1 MVRQVKITFDVRRPE
16 THLVR
21 VTQRLPGTLG
31 VDRTLRMPAWV
42 PGSYKIRDFG
52 RHVQDLSAKAG
63 GKYLPVEQPT
73 KDSWVL
79 KGANGRAVEV
89 TFDVYCRELTVDTSH
104 VTADHA
110 HLFPATLMLY
120 DEASR
125 GLPHALRLVQPRG
138 WRAWSGLETGR
149 LDGTMEVADS
159 FDHLIDCPLECG
171 PPASYHVGKFQV
183 RGVTH
188 RHVVWQPPMGVDWGR
203 IERAMAAVCRE
214 AIKVF
219 GAIPYRHYT
228 FLTHVASEYG
238 GGLEHRNS
246 TVLGADPAHLQNSEK
261 IQTRYLPL
269 VAHEFV
275 HTWNVKRILPAA
287 FQPYDLQTEVYTDL
301 LWLFEG
307 FTSYYELPILYRAK
321 VCGEDEF
328 AKMMGEDLEMYNKA
342 LGRRRIT
349 VSQASRLTWT
359 LLYQPHEHNVNRNV
373 SYYTKGMWVGLCLEA
388 ELRRRTKGKLGVD
401 AVMRHTW
408 RKHGKTGMGVTDDA
422 FPDLVEQ
429 AIGQWAAGMRGNNA
443 GASARFTRGLRAML
457 NEWTRGTEELP
468 IERSLKTLGIHLKT
482 EWKEPR
488 KNKGLGVEF
497 KPGSAI
503 IARIW
508 EDVPAFKVLQ
518 PDDEIAAAAG
528 YKWRA
533 DHFHDQVANKKPG
546 DAVEVVVFREGRLR
560 HLQVPLVE
568 LPKDKFSVSFTTKAG
583 PAKRLRIAWLGVGRP
598 KPKGK
603 AAKARRRLKTKVR
616 LSDKAPPRKRPA

>member
-1 MVRQVKITFDVRRPE
+1 MAQVRVTFDVRRPE

-21 VTQRLPGTLG
+21 VTQRFPGTLG
-31 VDRTLRMPAWV
+31 ADRTLRMPAWV

-63 GKYLPVEQPT
+63 GRYLPVEQPT

-79 KGANGRAVEV
+79 KGVNGRAVEV
-89 TFDVYCRELTVDTSH
+89 AFDVYCRELTVDTSH
-104 VTADHA
+104 VTSDHA

-120 DEASR
+120 DAASR
-125 GLPHALRLVQPRG
+125 GLPHRLRLLQPRG

-149 LDGTMEVADS
+149 LDGTLEVADS
-159 FDHLIDCPLECG
+159 FDHLIDCPIECG
-171 PPASYHVGKFQV
+171 PPAAYHVGRFQV

-188 RHVVWQPPMGVDWGR
+188 RHVVWQPPQGADWAKV
-203 IERAMAAVCRE
+203 ERAMAATCRE
-214 AIKVF
+214 AVKVF

-228 FLTHVASEYG
+228 FLTHVAADYG

-246 TVLGADPAHLQNSEK
+246 TVLGADPAHLQNEEK
-261 IQTRYLPL
+261 VQTRYLPL

-307 FTSYYELPILYRAK
+307 FTSYYELPLLHRAK

-328 AKMMGEDLEMYNKA
+328 AKMMAEDLEMYHKA

-388 ELRRRTKGKLGVD
+388 ELRRRTKGKVGVD
-401 AVMRHTW
+401 AVMRHAW

-422 FPDLVEQ
+422 FPDLVSQ
-429 AIGQWAAGMRGNNA
+429 ATGID
-443 GASARFTRGLRAML
+443 LRRQL
-457 NEWTRGTEELP
+457 NDWTRGTEELP
-468 IERSLKTLGIHLKT
+468 IERSLKTLGIDLKT

-497 KPGSAI
+497 KPGTPT

-518 PDDEIAAAAG
+518 PDDELAAAAG
-528 YKWRA
+528 YKWRS

-546 DAVEVVVFREGRLR
+546 DEVEVVVFREGRIR
-560 HLQVPLVE
+560 HLQVPLVL
-568 LPKDKFSVSFTTKAG
+568 LPKDKFTVSFSQKPG
-583 PAKRLRIAWLGVGRP
+583 QAKRLRQAWIGQGKP

-603 AAKARRRLKTKVR
+603 AAPAKRRLKTKVR
-616 LSDKAPPRKRPA
+616 LSDRAPPRKRPA

>member
-1 MVRQVKITFDVRRPE
+1 MPQVRVTFDVRRPE

-21 VTQRLPGTLG
+21 VTQRFPGVPGT
-31 VDRTLRMPAWV
+31 DRTLRMPAWV

-63 GKYLPVEQPT
+63 GRYLPVEQPT
-73 KDSWVL
+73 KDAWVL

-89 TFDVYCRELTVDTSH
+89 TFDVYARELTVDTSH

-120 DEASR
+120 DDWSR
-125 GLPHALRLVQPRG
+125 GLPHALRLLQPRG
-138 WRAWSGLETGR
+138 WRAWSGLESGR
-149 LDGTMEVADS
+149 LDGSLEVADS
-159 FDHLIDCPLECG
+159 FDHLIDCPIECG
-171 PPASYHVGKFQV
+171 PPGDYHVGRFEV
-183 RGVTH
+183 RGVPH
-188 RHVVWQPPMGVDWGR
+188 RHVVWQPPRGVDWAKL
-203 IERAMAAVCRE
+203 ERAMAATCRE
-214 AIKVF
+214 AVKVF

-228 FLTHVASEYG
+228 FLTHVASDYG

-246 TVLGADPAHLQNSEK
+246 TVLGADPAHLQNAEK
-261 IQTRYLPL
+261 VQTRYLPL

-287 FQPYDLQTEVYTDL
+287 FQPYDLQQEVYTDL

-388 ELRRRTKGKLGVD
+388 ELRRRTNGKLGVD
-401 AVMRHTW
+401 AVMRHAW

-429 AIGQWAAGMRGNNA
+429 AVTAAVGSRG
-443 GASARFTRGLRAML
+443 GGRQTARATAGLRRLL
-457 NEWTRGTEELP
+457 NDWTRGTEELP
-468 IERSLKTLGIHLKT
+468 IDKALHTLGIDLKT

-497 KPGSAI
+497 KPGTAT

-518 PDDEIAAAAG
+518 PDDEVAAAAG
-528 YKWRA
+528 YKWRS
-533 DHFHDQVANKKPG
+533 DHFHDQVANMKPG
-546 DAVEVVVFREGRLR
+546 DEVEVVAFREGRLR
-560 HLQVPLVE
+560 HFQVPLVE
-568 LPKDKFSVSFTTKAG
+568 LPKDKFTVTFSKKAG
-583 PAKRLRIAWLGVGRP
+583 QAKRLRLAWIGPGRP

-603 AAKARRRLKTKVR
+603 AAKARRRLKPKLR

>member
-1 MVRQVKITFDVRRPE
+1 VAKTVQVTFDVRRPE

-21 VTQRLPGTLG
+21 VTQRFPAVPGE
-31 VDRTLRMPAWV
+31 DRTLRMPAWV

-63 GKYLPVEQPT
+63 GRYLAIEQPT
-73 KDSWVL
+73 KDAWVL
-79 KGANGRAVEV
+79 KGAKGRAIEV

-110 HLFPATLMLY
+110 HLFMATMVLY

-125 GLPHALRLVQPRG
+125 PLPHQVRLQLPRG
-138 WRAWSGLETGR
+138 WRAWSGLETSR
-149 LDGTMEVADS
+149 LDGTLEVAGS
-159 FDHLIDCPLECG
+159 FDDLIDHPIECG
-171 PPASYHVGKFQV
+171 PPADYHVATFRV
-183 RGVTH
+183 RGVRH
-188 RHVVWQPPMGVDWGR
+188 RHVVWRPPVGVDFAKV
-203 IERAMAAVCRE
+203 ERSMAAICQQ
-214 AIKVF
+214 AAKVF
-219 GAIPYRHYT
+219 GGLPYRHYT
-228 FLTHVASEYG
+228 FLTHVAADHG

-246 TVLGADPAHLQNSEK
+246 TVLGADPAHLQNEEK
-261 IQTRYLPL
+261 VQTRYLPL
-269 VAHEFV
+269 VTHEFF

-307 FTSYYELPILYRAK
+307 FTSYYELPLMHRAK
-321 VCGEDEF
+321 VCGQEEF
-328 AKMMGEDLEMYNKA
+328 AKMMAEDLEMYHKA

-373 SYYTKGMWVGLCLEA
+373 SYYSKGMWVGLCLEA
-388 ELRRRTKGKLGVD
+388 ELRRRSNGKVGVD
-401 AVMRHTW
+401 AVMRHAW

-422 FPDLVEQ
+422 FPDIVEQ
-429 AIGQWAAGMRGNNA
+429 ATGFN
-443 GASARFTRGLRAML
+443 LRAKL

-468 IERSLKTLGIHLKT
+468 IQQALHTLGIDLDQ

-497 KPGSAI
+497 KPGTST

-518 PDDEIAAAAG
+518 PDDEVAAAAG
-528 YKWRA
+528 YKWRS
-533 DHFHDQVANKKPG
+533 DHFHDQVANMKPG
-546 DAVEVVVFREGRLR
+546 DEVEVVVFREGRVR
-560 HLQVPLVE
+560 HLMVPLVE
-568 LPKDKFSVSFTTKAG
+568 LPKDKFVVKFRKGDPKSG
-583 PAKRLRIAWLGVGRP
+583 RLRKAWLGEGKA
-598 KPKGK
+598 KPKGRK
-603 AAKARRRLKTKVR
+603 GKPRRLKPKVR
-616 LSDKAPPRKRPA
+616 TGDKLPPRKRPA

>member
-1 MVRQVKITFDVRRPE
+1 MAGLAARVAQVRVTFDVRRPE

-21 VTQRLPGTLG
+21 VTQRFPGTLG
-31 VDRTLRMPAWV
+31 ADRTLRMPAWV

-63 GKYLPVEQPT
+63 GRYLPVEQPT
-73 KDSWVL
+73 KDSWIL
-79 KGANGRAVEV
+79 KGANGRSVEV

-104 VTADHA
+104 VTSDHA

-120 DEASR
+120 DDASR
-125 GLPHALRLVQPRG
+125 GLPHAVRLLQPRG
-138 WRAWSGLETGR
+138 WRAWTGLETNR
-149 LDGTMEVADS
+149 LDGTLQVADS
-159 FDHLIDCPLECG
+159 FDHLIDCPIECG
-171 PPASYHVGKFQV
+171 PPASYHVGKFKV

-188 RHVVWQPPMGVDWGR
+188 RHVVWQPPQGVDWAKL
-203 IERAMAAVCRE
+203 ERAMAATCRE
-214 AIKVF
+214 AVKVF
-219 GAIPYRHYT
+219 GTIPYKHYT
-228 FLTHVASEYG
+228 FLTHVAAEYG
-238 GGLEHRNS
+238 GGLEHRNC
-246 TVLGADPAHLQNSEK
+246 TVLGADPAHLQNAEK
-261 IQTRYLPL
+261 VQTRYLPL

-307 FTSYYELPILYRAK
+307 FTSYYELPILHRAK
-321 VCGEDEF
+321 VCGEEEF
-328 AKMMGEDLEMYNKA
+328 AKLMAEDLEMYHKA

-401 AVMRHTW
+401 AVMRHAW

-422 FPDLVEQ
+422 FPDLVRQ
-429 AIGQWAAGMRGNNA
+429 ATGINLDR
-443 GASARFTRGLRAML
+443 LL

-468 IERSLKTLGIHLKT
+468 IEKSLKTLGIDLKT

-497 KPGSAI
+497 KPGTPT

-518 PDDEIAAAAG
+518 PDDEVAAAAG

-533 DHFHDQVANKKPG
+533 EHFHDQVANKKPG
-546 DAVEVVVFREGRLR
+546 DEVEVAVFREGRLR
-560 HLQVPLVE
+560 HLQVPLVL
-568 LPKDKFSVSFTTKAG
+568 LPKDKFTVSFTKKAG
-583 PAKRLRIAWLGVGRP
+583 AAKRLRVAWIGAGKP

-603 AAKARRRLKTKVR
+603 AGKPRRRLKTKVR